1 MKQTISNHMSKD
13 LITIGWN
20 EKMSTAYQRMM
31 NQKIRHLP
39 VTNEKAEI
47 VGMLSD
53 RDVQRAMISDEDGP
67 QELTWENSK
76 PQFSPEARVKHFM
89 SWPVQTVDQNCDIR
103 WAAELMI
110 LEKVSS
116 FLVKNQNQIIGI
128 ITAEDLIR
136 ILIEVL
142 SDPQTP
148 KKWSLKGSMRE
159 FDYGPLNIP

>member
-1 MKQTISNHMSKD
+1 MRKTISNHMSNR

-20 EKMSTAYQRMM
+20 EKMSTAHQRMM
-31 NQKIRHLP
+31 DQKIRHLP
-39 VTNEKAEI
+39 VTNERAEI
-47 VGMLSD
+47 VGILSD
-53 RDVQRAMISDEDGP
+53 RDVQRAMISDES
-67 QELTWENSK
+67 QMRELSWEGSK
-76 PQFSPEARVKHFM
+76 PEFTNDARVRHFM
-89 SWPVQTVDQNCDIR
+89 SWPVKTIDQHCDIR

-116 FLVKNQNQIIGI
+116 FLVKSHERIVGI

-148 KKWSLKGSMRE
+148 NKWTLKSTFKE
-159 FDYGPLNIP
+159 FDFGPLEVP